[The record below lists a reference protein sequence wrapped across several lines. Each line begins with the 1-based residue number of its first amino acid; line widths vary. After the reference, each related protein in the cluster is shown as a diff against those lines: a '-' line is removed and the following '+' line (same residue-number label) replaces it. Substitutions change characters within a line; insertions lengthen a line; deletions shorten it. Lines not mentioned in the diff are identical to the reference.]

1 MKKMICLALGASVL
15 ALAGCNSSAPPPQAS
30 APQARAAMAPS
41 VFKLPQGG
49 GCAGEVARYKAVI
62 DNDHSTGNVNDSVW
76 KQVEGEIASASAACS
91 SGNEGQALALL
102 RASKTRHG
110 YPG

>member
-1 MKKMICLALGASVL
+1 MKKMICLALGVSVL

-30 APQARAAMAPS
+30 APQARAAMTPS
-41 VFKLPQGG
+41 DFKLPQGG

-76 KQVEGEIASASAACS
+76 KQIEGEIGSASAACS